1 MALEN
6 LSEGL
11 RNAINSLRKA
21 VILDKKTV
29 KEYTKEIQKTLL
41 SSDVNVK
48 LVFELT
54 KKIEERSLLEKP
66 PGTLTKKEN
75 LIRITYEELVNLLGE
90 NVSLDLKDGQR
101 ILLVG
106 TQGSGKTTTVAK
118 FAKFLKKHGFNP
130 KIICADTFR
139 AAAYEQL
146 KQLSQE
152 INVPFYGNP
161 NEKDAIKIIND
172 GLKELKSGIFLI
184 DSEGRHSLDKKL
196 MNDIHE
202 ICKNIKIDKT
212 LLVLDA
218 TIGQAAGE
226 QAKAFK
232 NVCNVDGIILT
243 KLDGTAKGG
252 GALSA
257 CKEANANVYFIGI
270 GEHIDDF
277 EEFNAQRFISK
288 LLGFGDIQGLLE
300 KAKEVKIDEESAER
314 FISGEFT
321 LIDLQQQIEQISKLG
336 PLKKVM
342 EMMPFGF
349 KIPKNLLEIQ
359 EEKLKKFKV
368 AMQSMTKEERENP
381 EIIKGSRIERIAKGA
396 GVKQDEVRELLAYYK
411 KMKKLTKMMSNERK
425 MKQFMQKIGFNKFN

>member
-1 MALEN
+1 MAFEN

-21 VILDKKTV
+21 VVLDKKTV

-41 SSDVNVK
+41 SADVNVK

-54 KKIEERSLLEKP
+54 KRIEERGLLEKP
-66 PGTLTKKEN
+66 PGALTKKEN

-90 NVSLDLKDGQR
+90 NVSLELKDGQK

-118 FAKFLKKHGFNP
+118 LAKFLKKHGFNP

-152 INVPFYGNP
+152 IDVSFYGNP
-161 NEKDAIKIIND
+161 NEKNAIKIIND

-184 DSEGRHSLDKKL
+184 DSEGRHSLDNKL
-196 MNDIHE
+196 MNDIKE

-212 LLVLDA
+212 FLVLDA

-257 CKEANANVYFIGI
+257 CKETNTYVYFIGT

-277 EEFNAQRFISK
+277 EEFNAKRFVSK

-321 LIDLQQQIEQISKLG
+321 LVDLQQQIEQISKLG

-349 KIPKNLLEIQ
+349 NIPKNLLEIQ

-368 AMQSMTKEERENP
+368 AMQSMTKEEKENP
-381 EIIKGSRIERIAKGA
+381 EIIRGSRIERIAKGS
-396 GVKQDEVRELLAYYK
+396 GIKQEEVRELLSYYK

-425 MKQFMQKIGFNKFN
+425 MKMLMQKFGMGT

>member
-1 MALEN
+1 MAFEN

-21 VILDKKTV
+21 VVLDKKTV

-41 SSDVNVK
+41 SADVNVK

-54 KKIEERSLLEKP
+54 KRIEERGLLEKP
-66 PGTLTKKEN
+66 PGALTKKEN

-90 NVSLDLKDGQR
+90 NVSLELKDGQK

-118 FAKFLKKHGFNP
+118 LAKFLKKHGFNP

-152 INVPFYGNP
+152 IDVSFYGNP
-161 NEKDAIKIIND
+161 NEKNAIKIIND

-184 DSEGRHSLDKKL
+184 DSEGRHSLDNKL
-196 MNDIHE
+196 MNDIKE

-212 LLVLDA
+212 FLVLDA

-257 CKEANANVYFIGI
+257 CKETNTYVYFIGI

-277 EEFNAQRFISK
+277 EEFDAKRFVSK

-321 LIDLQQQIEQISKLG
+321 LVDLQQQIEQISKLG

-342 EMMPFGF
+342 EMMPLGF
-349 KIPKNLLEIQ
+349 NIPKNLLEIQ

-368 AMQSMTKEERENP
+368 AIQSMTKEEKENP
-381 EIIKGSRIERIAKGA
+381 EIIRGSRIERIAKGS
-396 GVKQDEVRELLAYYK
+396 GIKQEEVRELLSYYK

-425 MKQFMQKIGFNKFN
+425 MKMLMQKFGMGT

>member
-1 MALEN
+1 MAFEN

-21 VILDKKTV
+21 VVLDKKTV

-41 SSDVNVK
+41 SADVNVK

-54 KKIEERSLLEKP
+54 KRIEERGLLEKP
-66 PGTLTKKEN
+66 PGVLTKKEN

-90 NVSLDLKDGQR
+90 NVSLELKDGQK

-118 FAKFLKKHGFNP
+118 LAKFLKKHGFNP

-152 INVPFYGNP
+152 IDVSFYGNP
-161 NEKDAIKIIND
+161 NEKNAIKIIND

-184 DSEGRHSLDKKL
+184 DSEGRHSLDNKL
-196 MNDIHE
+196 MNDIKE

-212 LLVLDA
+212 FLVLDA

-257 CKEANANVYFIGI
+257 CKETNTYVYFIGI

-277 EEFNAQRFISK
+277 EEFDAKRFVSK

-321 LIDLQQQIEQISKLG
+321 LVDLQQQIEQISKLG

-342 EMMPFGF
+342 EMMPLGF
-349 KIPKNLLEIQ
+349 NIPKNLLEIQ

-368 AMQSMTKEERENP
+368 AIQSMTKEEKENP
-381 EIIKGSRIERIAKGA
+381 EIIRGSRIERIAKGS
-396 GVKQDEVRELLAYYK
+396 GIKQEEVRELLSYYK

-425 MKQFMQKIGFNKFN
+425 MKMLMQKFGMGT